1 MALTERTENDK
12 IEIVGPYRKLQVR
25 TATII
30 ERDGVEVT
38 RTFHRRIINPGSVG
52 IGSTTLVDTDLSSE
66 TSEIQGICN
75 VIWIDAVK
83 DSWRL
88 RVIELNAEDED

>member
-1 MALTERTENDK
+1 
-12 IEIVGPYRKLQVR
+12 
-25 TATII
+25 
-30 ERDGVEVT
+30 
-38 RTFHRRIINPGSVG
+38 
-52 IGSTTLVDTDLSSE
+52 VDTDLSSE